1 MPQTPKKK
9 KEYLTIYPEDSSTIM
24 VPIRSA
30 TFEISVDFVIPS
42 SILKQS
48 YVVTLQ
54 FGSLGPPS
62 YAVWTGVVDCY
73 KNGTKFTV
81 VAREPGIFYQT
92 PIPFWV
98 FDPTTEYQCS
108 VHLSMSGLERENS
121 FVHQEAN
128 ADNLLD
134 ASTTGGHPEEGLG
147 IYIEK
152 FTRSPSAADEGH
164 DIREDYF
171 KNHKHYPAVFQFCSL
186 LIETL

>member
-1 MPQTPKKK
+1 M
-9 KEYLTIYPEDSSTIM
+9 SSSS
-24 VPIRSA
+24 P
-30 TFEISVDFVIPS
+30 SV
-42 SILKQS
+42 
-48 YVVTLQ
+48 
-54 FGSLGPPS
+54 
-62 YAVWTGVVDCY
+62 A
-73 KNGTKFTV
+73 
-81 VAREPGIFYQT
+81 
-92 PIPFWV
+92 
-98 FDPTTEYQCS
+98 
-108 VHLSMSGLERENS
+108 GLERENS